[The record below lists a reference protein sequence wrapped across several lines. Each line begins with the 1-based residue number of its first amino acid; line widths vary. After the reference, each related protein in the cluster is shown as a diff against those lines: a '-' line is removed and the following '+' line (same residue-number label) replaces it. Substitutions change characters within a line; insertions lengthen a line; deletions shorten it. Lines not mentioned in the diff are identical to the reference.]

1 MIIRK
6 AKLDDVNEISQ
17 LITKLVI
24 KYILPTCSEEG
35 GQLILNSMS
44 PNSLSNYIAAGYE
57 YHVAELSEELSG
69 ELSGELSEELSEELN
84 GELIGVIGMKENAHL
99 YHLFVADS
107 QQGKGLSR
115 TLWEQA
121 KDVCLANGNDGKFTV
136 NSALNAT
143 AVYLKFGFVPVS
155 GIRERSGVK
164 DMPMELTLY
173 R

>member
-44 PNSLSNYIAAGYE
+44 PNSLSNYLAAGYE
-57 YHVAELSEELSG
+57 YHVA
-69 ELSGELSEELSEELN
+69 ELSEELSEELN
-84 GELIGVIGMKENAHL
+84 GELIGVVGMKENAHL
-99 YHLFVADS
+99 YHLFVAES
-107 QQGKGLSR
+107 QQGKGLSS

-121 KDVCLANGNDGKFTV
+121 RDVCLVNGNEGKFTV
-136 NSALNAT
+136 NSALNA
-143 AVYLKFGFVPVS
+143 ADVYLKFGFVPVS
-155 GIRERSGVK
+155 GIRERFGVK